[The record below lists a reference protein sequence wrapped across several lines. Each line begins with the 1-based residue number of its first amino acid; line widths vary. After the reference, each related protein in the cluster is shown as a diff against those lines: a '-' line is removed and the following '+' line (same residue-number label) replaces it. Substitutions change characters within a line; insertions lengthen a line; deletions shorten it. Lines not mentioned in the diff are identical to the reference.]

1 MKEKAYH
8 EKVNITNAVRL
19 REQLQLL
26 PRFFREYFVGIEPT
40 TSSRTR
46 LAYAYDLGIFFE
58 YIHDNN
64 PLYQKMQIT
73 DYQLSLLDEI
83 TALDFEEYLSYLK
96 YLSFKLSGSR
106 SIFRQINILVHIK
119 IVR

>member
-19 REQLQLL
+19 REQLAQL
-26 PRFFREYFVGIEPT
+26 PKFCREYFVGIEPT

-64 PLYQKMQIT
+64 PVYHKMPIT
-73 DYQLSLLDEI
+73 EYPISLLDEV
-83 TALDFEEYLSYLK
+83 TALDIEGVAKTGYIQWRGENGELYL
-96 YLSFKLSGSR
+96 FP
-106 SIFRQINILVHIK
+106 NIK
-119 IVR
+119 